1 MSKRRKKRTRYCER
15 QVALWVVRGRARMS
29 KRVQSLIDAAAVA
42 ACENL
47 LPHHAEAL
55 TKAMLLNCDDAETFP
70 FPRLDVPFLS
80 EREFYRRRA
89 AFLDAVFERLK
100 VGKE

>member
-15 QVALWVVRGRARMS
+15 QVALWIVRGRARMDE
-29 KRVQSLIDAAAVA
+29 RVQSMIDEATVA

-47 LPHHAEAL
+47 LPRHAEAL
-55 TKAMLLNCDDAETFP
+55 THALILNCDDAQAFP

-80 EREFYRRRA
+80 EREFYRRRR